1 MRVIAVYVHFQLV
14 LLLTSLIHTQS
25 IGRGIV
31 SLSLFSIK
39 SKSIRRQQ
47 KNETISIGDDGNDVS
62 NSSVAIQNTAHDA
75 SNKINLAAVD
85 SSSTDISDDVI
96 NQKQTT
102 FIASLQMVLSIV
114 SMVLSR
120 VIFKLNFKDKNTVKM
135 CRLIFC
141 GYLLL
146 SQLFYFLL
154 SFKVNDNAF
163 FSSIFLI
170 DTMLDDISMI
180 KKTSS
185 IMQVI
190 IIIIIIIIIR

>member
-47 KNETISIGDDGNDVS
+47 KNETISVVQEQNNDTSVGDDGNDVS
-62 NSSVAIQNTAHDA
+62 SSSSSVAIQNTAHDA
-75 SNKINLAAVD
+75 SSKINLAAVD

-102 FIASLQMVLSIV
+102 FIASIQMALSIV

-120 VIFKLNFKDKNTVKM
+120 VIFKLNFKDKNTVKL

-146 SQLFYFLL
+146 SQLFYLLL
-154 SFKVNDNAF
+154 SFKVNDVMLMLSFLPF
-163 FSSIFLI
+163 FY
-170 DTMLDDISMI
+170 
-180 KKTSS
+180 
-185 IMQVI
+185 
-190 IIIIIIIIIR
+190 RCHAR

>member
-62 NSSVAIQNTAHDA
+62 SSSSVAIQNTAHDA

-102 FIASLQMVLSIV
+102 FIASLQMALSIV

-163 FSSIFLI
+163 FSSIFFI
-170 DTMLDDISMI
+170 DIMLDDDDNDNDLHD
-180 KKTSS
+180 
-185 IMQVI
+185 
-190 IIIIIIIIIR
+190 

>member
-39 SKSIRRQQ
+39 SKNIRRQQ
-47 KNETISIGDDGNDVS
+47 KNETISVGQEQNNDTSVVDNGDDVS
-62 NSSVAIQNTAHDA
+62 SSSVAIQNTAHDA
-75 SNKINLAAVD
+75 SSKINLAAVD

-102 FIASLQMVLSIV
+102 FIASLQMALSIV

-120 VIFKLNFKDKNTVKM
+120 IIFKLNFKDKNTVKL

-154 SFKVNDNAF
+154 SFKVTDML
-163 FSSIFLI
+163 SFL
-170 DTMLDDISMI
+170 LYA
-180 KKTSS
+180 
-185 IMQVI
+185 
-190 IIIIIIIIIR
+190 